1 MFRNLSPVRQAWSS
15 LSAGFAAIALFS
27 MALNILALAAP
38 LYMLQVYDRVLTSQN
53 MDTLIALTL
62 LLGGVLVVTG
72 LLDWIRQRMLN
83 RLGARFEL
91 KVGVPVL
98 NAAMRRK
105 VHGGRSDGDNT
116 VEDVNGFRDFVSG
129 STLLAFF
136 DAPWIPVYICVL
148 YILHPYLGHLGL
160 AGATVLTVLAL
171 INNARSHDTMIEAA
185 EARRRSDALYRSGET
200 NAVIVHAM
208 GMRGDLALRWRE
220 LQVEAHQLKTRVND
234 RISTFSVFSKTIR
247 AALQSGILGL
257 GGALAISGESS
268 AGIMIAATIVLG
280 RALAPIDQLIGQWRS
295 FLAATGSYAKLR
307 KLVHEYPADQQR
319 LRLPRPQVSV
329 SVAIQKAGPPTAQ
342 TATLSDIRMNLQAGD
357 AVAVIGPS
365 ASGKTTLAKMLA
377 GVWAPQRGSIRLDGS
392 PTAKWDPEDLGSNI
406 GYLPQDIA
414 LFDGTVRENIARFA
428 ADIDDRLVL
437 EAALAA
443 DVHDLVSN
451 LPDGYET
458 RIGNGYFLSG
468 GQRQRIAL
476 ARALYGNPFL
486 LVLDEPNSDLDS
498 TGEAALQK
506 AVRAT
511 QARGGVVVMMTHR
524 PSTLQVVDKVLV
536 LNQGVQ
542 TAFGARD
549 DVLRDTK
556 RNVLPASRQK
566 RNVISEDSQERAAQ

>member
-1 MFRNLSPVRQAWSS
+1 MFRNISPVRHAWSS
-15 LSAGFAAIALFS
+15 LSAGFLAIALFS

-62 LLGGVLVVTG
+62 LLGGVFVVTG

-83 RLGARFEL
+83 RLGAKFEL
-91 KVGVPVL
+91 KVGVPVF

-105 VHGGRSDGDNT
+105 VEGNLSSSDNSI
-116 VEDVNGFRDFVSG
+116 EDVNGFRDFLSG

-136 DAPWIPVYICVL
+136 DAPWIPVYIGVL

-171 INNARSHDTMIEAA
+171 INNARSHTTMMEAA
-185 EARRRSDALYRSGET
+185 EARRRSDTLYRAGEA
-200 NAVIVHAM
+200 NAEIVHAM
-208 GMRGDLALRWRE
+208 GMRSDLAQRWRD
-220 LQVEAHQLKTRVND
+220 LQFEAHRLKTRVND
-234 RISTFSVFSKTIR
+234 RISTFSVTSKTLR
-247 AALQSGILGL
+247 TGLQSAILGL
-257 GGALAISGESS
+257 GAALAITGESS

-295 FLAATGSYAKLR
+295 FLAATGSYGKL
-307 KLVHEYPADQQR
+307 KQLVHEYPVGPKR

-342 TATLSDIRMNLQAGD
+342 NATLSDIRMNLQAGD

-365 ASGKTTLAKMLA
+365 ASGKSTLAKMLS
-377 GVWAPQRGSIRLDGS
+377 GVWAPQRGTVRLDGN
-392 PTAKWDPEDLGSNI
+392 PTAKWDPEDLGGHI
-406 GYLPQDIA
+406 GYLPQEIA

-428 ADIDDRLVL
+428 AEIDDDCVL

-443 DVHDLVSN
+443 DVHELISN

-458 RIGNGYFLSG
+458 RIGNGFFLSG

-498 TGEAALQK
+498 AGEAALHK
-506 AVRAT
+506 AIRSM
-511 QARGGVVVMMTHR
+511 QERGSIVVMMTHR

-536 LNQGVQ
+536 LNHGVQ
-542 TAFGARD
+542 TAFGNRD
-549 DVLRDTK
+549 DVLRETK
-556 RNVLPASRQK
+556 RNVLPASRQQGGNIDK
-566 RNVISEDSQERAAQ
+566 PVQERAVQ

>member
-1 MFRNLSPVRQAWSS
+1 MFRTLSPVRHAWSS
-15 LSAGFAAIALFS
+15 LKAGFWAIAAFS

-53 MDTLIALTL
+53 MDTLVALTL
-62 LLGGVLVVTG
+62 LLGGVFVVTG
-72 LLDWIRQRMLN
+72 LLDWVRQRMLN

-91 KVGVPVL
+91 KVGIPVL

-105 VHGGRSDGDNT
+105 VHGGQSASDNT
-116 VEDVNGFRDFVSG
+116 VEDVNGFREFISG

-136 DAPWIPVYICVL
+136 DAPWIPVYIAVL
-148 YILHPYLGHLGL
+148 FILHPYLGHLGL
-160 AGATVLTVLAL
+160 AGAIVLTVLAL
-171 INNARSHDTMIEAA
+171 INNARSHDTMMEAA
-185 EARRRSDALYRSGET
+185 EARRRSDTLYRAGEA
-200 NAVIVHAM
+200 NAEIVHAM
-208 GMRGDLALRWRE
+208 GMRDDLAHRWYE
-220 LQVEAHQLKTRVND
+220 LQVEAHKLKTRVND

-247 AALQSGILGL
+247 TGLQSGILGL
-257 GGALAISGESS
+257 GAALAISGESS

-295 FLAATGSYAKLR
+295 FLAATGSFSKLK
-307 KLVHEYPADQQR
+307 KLVHEFPADQKR
-319 LRLPRPQVSV
+319 LRLPKPQISV
-329 SVAIQKAGPPTAQ
+329 SVAIQKAGPPTAHN
-342 TATLSDIRMNLQAGD
+342 ATLSDIRMNLQAGD

-377 GVWAPQRGSIRLDGS
+377 GIWTPQRGSIRLDGS
-392 PTAKWDPEDLGSNI
+392 PTAKWDPEELGSSI
-406 GYLPQDIA
+406 GYLPQEIA
-414 LFDGTVRENIARFA
+414 LFDGTIRENIARFA
-428 ADIDDRLVL
+428 TDIDDSLVL

-506 AVRAT
+506 AVRKT
-511 QARGGVVVMMTHR
+511 QERGGVVVMMTHR
-524 PSTLQVVDKVLV
+524 PSSLQVVDKVLV

-549 DVLRDTK
+549 EVLRDMK

-566 RNVISEDSQERAAQ
+566 PTEIKKGTQERAVQ

>member
-1 MFRNLSPVRQAWSS
+1 MFRKISPVRNAWSS
-15 LSAGFAAIALFS
+15 LSAGFWAIAAFS

-62 LLGGVLVVTG
+62 LLGGVFVVVG
-72 LLDWIRQRMLN
+72 LLDWVRQRMLN

-98 NAAMRRK
+98 NAAMQRK
-105 VHGGRSDGDNT
+105 IHGSQSASDNSI
-116 VEDVNGFRDFVSG
+116 EDVNGFRDFISG

-136 DAPWIPVYICVL
+136 DAPWIPVYIAVL
-148 YILHPYLGHLGL
+148 YVLHPYLGHLGL
-160 AGATVLTVLAL
+160 AGAIVLTVLAL
-171 INNARSHDTMIEAA
+171 INNARSHETMMEAA
-185 EARRRSDALYRSGET
+185 EARRRSDTLYRAGEA
-200 NAVIVHAM
+200 NAEIVHAM
-208 GMRGDLALRWRE
+208 GMRGDLAQRWRQ
-220 LQVEAHQLKTRVND
+220 LQFEAHRLKGRVND
-234 RISTFSVFSKTIR
+234 RISTFSVVSKTLR
-247 AALQSGILGL
+247 TGLQSAILGL
-257 GGALAISGESS
+257 GAALAITGESS

-295 FLAATGSYAKLR
+295 FLAATGSYAKLK
-307 KLVHEYPADQQR
+307 KLVHEFPASQR
-319 LRLPRPQVSV
+319 RLQLPRPQVSV

-342 TATLSDIRMNLQAGD
+342 NATLSDIRMNLQAGD

-377 GVWAPQRGSIRLDGS
+377 GVWTPQRGSIRLDGN
-392 PTAKWDPEDLGSNI
+392 PTAKWEAEDLGSHI
-406 GYLPQDIA
+406 GYLPQDVA
-414 LFDGTVRENIARFA
+414 LFDGTIRENIARFA
-428 ADIDDRLVL
+428 AEIHDALVL

-458 RIGNGYFLSG
+458 QIGNGYFLSG

-511 QARGGVVVMMTHR
+511 QEQGGVVVMMTHR

-542 TAFGARD
+542 TAFGRRD
-549 DVLRDTK
+549 EVLRDMK
-556 RNVLPASRQK
+556 RNVLPARSQNSNEITK
-566 RNVISEDSQERAAQ
+566 TNQERAVQ